1 MFHLF
6 PCFFLKKFF
15 HHFTLFLEQ
24 FSFITI
30 FNLRPWYS
38 PFNLMLDIN
47 SLALIPVIFPPLW
60 LRFTLRSS
68 LQSTLAHLILQIQNL
83 LQHRAFTMPFQPI
96 IWVSS
101 MHIIWH
107 STFASHLPTPESW
120 WLPSIKSNSDLSSED
135 QTCVSICLVSPAFEC
150 LYKNLILL
158 MSKLKLISVHA
169 HTHNKIFCKTLHI
182 YKDIHETHYSG
193 YTIKIA
199 QSFLFQLDD

>member
-6 PCFFLKKFF
+6 PCFFFKEILPSL
-15 HHFTLFLEQ
+15 HT
-24 FSFITI
+24 FSWTVFFITI

-101 MHIIWH
+101 MHILWH

-135 QTCVSICLVSPAFEC
+135 QTCASICLVSPVSEC

-158 MSKLKLISVHA
+158 LISVHA
-169 HTHNKIFCKTLHI
+169 YTHNKIFCKMLHI